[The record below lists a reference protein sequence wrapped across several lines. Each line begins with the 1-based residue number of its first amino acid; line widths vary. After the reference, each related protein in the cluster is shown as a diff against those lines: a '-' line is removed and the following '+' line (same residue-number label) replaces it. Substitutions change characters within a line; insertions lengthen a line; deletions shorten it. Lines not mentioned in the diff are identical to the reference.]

1 MSPRTVAL
9 VLALGFGQ
17 MVAFASSFYLLG
29 VLGDPMARD
38 LKTSPQIMFSL
49 MSLALLVSALAGPR
63 VGRWL
68 DDSGGKVVL
77 LISSGLFAAALTIM
91 ACAASIW
98 VLGCGM
104 ALMGAAMALG
114 LYGTPFRILV
124 GVLGEGAR
132 PGITGVALLGGLG
145 GALGWPVT
153 LMLETAFGWRGACL
167 VWAAAHLLVCL
178 PLAAWVVPKTQGSAP
193 ETGTPAAPMAWD
205 RRMVQLAVL
214 FAGAWWLSAAMGAH
228 LPRVLEA
235 FGLPRGAAVSM
246 AALAG
251 TVSVAVRGLELLV
264 LRRLPPLVTARMA
277 ALMHP
282 IGAGLLL
289 TLGRGCAAALPLG
302 QGAGGGLLSV
312 ASGTLPLT
320 VFGPERYGQRSAL
333 LQTPARLLQVTGP
346 TAFALLLAWS
356 PREALVATSVISLI
370 MVLSTFGLTRRDS
383 RIT

>member
-1 MSPRTVAL
+1 MSFRTVVL

-29 VLGDPMARD
+29 VLGDPMARE
-38 LKTSPQIMFSL
+38 LETSPQVMFSL

-68 DDSGGKVVL
+68 DDSGGKIVL
-77 LISSGLFAAALTIM
+77 LISSGLFAAALTLI
-91 ACAASIW
+91 ACAPNVW
-98 VLGCGM
+98 VLGAAM

-145 GALGWPVT
+145 GALGWPTT
-153 LMLETAFGWRGACL
+153 LMLEEAFGWRGACL
-167 VWAAAHLLVCL
+167 CWAAAHLLVCL
-178 PLAAWVVPKTQGSAP
+178 PLAAWIVPKTQGSQHAA
-193 ETGTPAAPMAWD
+193 ETPAAPMAWD

-214 FAGAWWLSAAMGAH
+214 FAGTWWLSAAMGAH

-235 FGLPRGAAVSM
+235 FGLPRSAAVSM

-251 TVSVAVRGLELLV
+251 TVSVVVRGLELLV
-264 LRRLPPLVTARMA
+264 LRRLPPLVTARVA

-289 TLGRGCAAALPLG
+289 TLGRGWAAALPLG
-302 QGAGGGLLSV
+302 QGAGGGMLSV

-320 VFGPERYGQRSAL
+320 VFGPDRYGQRSAL
-333 LQTPARLLQVTGP
+333 MQTPARLLQVTAP
-346 TAFALLLAWS
+346 TGLALLLAWS
-356 PREALVATSVISLI
+356 PRGTLIVTSLIGLI
-370 MVLSTFGLTRRDS
+370 MVLSTFGLKS
-383 RIT
+383 RTSATT